1 MTKPK
6 RPSLGVETMR
16 KATSQR
22 SASNSR
28 YSHQSSKLKGLRED
42 RFADGR
48 GENNKVS
55 PRQVA
60 GVKTT
65 SPLSDHT
72 LQNSKGT
79 IGVRIKSGKKSEDG
93 QFVTTNKDEKFVDKS
108 FQGWDIKKQDVD
120 TERQGEEADEYR
132 NE

>member
-1 MTKPK
+1 M
-6 RPSLGVETMR
+6 
-16 KATSQR
+16 
-22 SASNSR
+22 
-28 YSHQSSKLKGLRED
+28 
-42 RFADGR
+42 R
-48 GENNKVS
+48 GENSKVS

-60 GVKTT
+60 GLKST
-65 SPLSDHT
+65 SPRILSD
-72 LQNSKGT
+72 LSIQNSKGT

-120 TERQGEEADEYR
+120 TERQGEEPEEYR